1 MKAEYKELFNAITPD
16 SELLGN
22 MNGHTIKAHHT
33 ARTAKAAAKTMLA
46 VILAASLTVVSFAG
60 IAAPEF
66 LVSVLGGKQEKVN
79 ELFYGEE
86 ITFDGSG
93 EFRFVYKGMLANA
106 FTSYIM
112 YEIHSPASYTF
123 LSDECVEYYDD
134 MNVEIK
140 PFGIG
145 AGGYSGGL
153 KYRDEHTLDGIIIW
167 NGTAPLL
174 GMKAQLSATK
184 IGVLKKTFDDAGE
197 NLAGVE
203 REVLAEGNWNAEADF
218 RCSNA
223 HMKYDVNAEMIKNNS
238 VIKLN
243 SVRVTPIDITINA
256 DYSGSRFT
264 LRETKGE
271 IAYLALTAK
280 YNDGTVVDCGTLSF
294 AESYNEKT
302 GEGEIKFT
310 ALPAD
315 ILEYTEI
322 CELTVSDAQ
331 NTVLAVITL
340 K

>member
-33 ARTAKAAAKTMLA
+33 AKTAKAAAKTMLT
-46 VILAASLTVVSFAG
+46 VILAASLMVVSFAG

-66 LVSVLGGKQEKVN
+66 LVSLLGGKQEKVN
-79 ELFYGEE
+79 ELFYGEK

-93 EFRFVYKGMLANA
+93 EFQFVYKGMLANA

-112 YEIHSPASYTF
+112 YEIHSPESYAF
-123 LSDECVEYYDD
+123 SNGESIEYYDD
-134 MNVEIK
+134 MSVEIK
-140 PFGIG
+140 PFGVG

-167 NGTAPLL
+167 NGSSPLP
-174 GMKAQLSATK
+174 GMKAQLSASK
-184 IGVLKKTFDDAGE
+184 IGVFKKTFDDAGE
-197 NLAGVE
+197 NLTGVE
-203 REVLAEGNWNAEADF
+203 RETVANGNWSVKTDF

-243 SVRVTPIDITINA
+243 SVRVTPIDVAINA
-256 DYSGSRFT
+256 KYTGSRFT
-264 LRETKGE
+264 MGDNKGE
-271 IAYLALTAK
+271 VDYLALTAK
-280 YNDGTVVDCGTLSF
+280 YNDGTVVDCGNLSF
-294 AESYNEKT
+294 SESYNEKT